1 MASFR
6 QRIGEYISKAFR
18 LGPAVVEAADVA
30 FGTDP
35 EKWSPEVYGN
45 YLATSSAVYA
55 CVNLRARNLA
65 SLPVV
70 LDRDGEHVTEGA
82 LHDLLKTVNPWWTP
96 NRLWQMTVMA
106 LDLWGEAYWVLER
119 GPDGEGVPKEI
130 WWARPDKMRLVP
142 DEQNYLA
149 GWIYEW
155 NNQRLAFKP
164 GEVIWFRYP
173 NPLDEFEGLSPI
185 AATRLALDTGH
196 AALRSNNAVFSNGV
210 QLAGVVTPADKDS
223 TWARDQVEA
232 LRDMLERR
240 FRGVDKAHRL
250 AVLGQAATFTPM
262 SISPRDAQFI
272 ELMRWT
278 RTDAC
283 MVYGVPPELIGDQE
297 GASYNNVREA
307 HKGFWT
313 DTMIPLADMLS
324 GELTEQL
331 LPMFDGE
338 ADTCSFDLTGVMAL
352 QQDMRE
358 TAEQAKLWAS
368 IGVPLNAILREL
380 APQFLNEG
388 EGWPWGDSSPDEK
401 NQIFKYHLDYG
412 IFTENEIREKLGFP
426 AVAGGDKAPQPVAG
440 APSDEAKFAE
450 YPGLRFIA
458 PQPVRDAARK
468 GLRLYEQG
476 RGGDGLVDATIRE
489 ARVMASRQD
498 VTPDKLRRM
507 VAWFARHESDRRPG
521 WATPG
526 KETPGYVAWLLWGG
540 DPGRTWARQM
550 VADMDRIEAG
560 RKAAMR
566 APIEL
571 GSPEHKAAYEEFGR
585 RADRIMAGFQREVTR
600 LMTEQGD
607 AIAAGLAE
615 QAAKALEDDADLE
628 SVWDEEQWNLI
639 FADALLDQ
647 IQTAAELGAISTL
660 SELEVSTALFNLE
673 SPEVAAAMTA
683 RAQAFA
689 QPVNETTWAALKT
702 SLLAGIEQGE
712 GIDRLQVRVREVMA
726 DRIRSS
732 AETIARTE
740 TIGALTEG
748 SLMGAKEAEAGG
760 LPVRKQWLATFDG
773 RERES
778 HAAAHRRYQARS
790 IPLDEPFSVGGV
802 EFDSPANPTG
812 GRTRASA
819 AETINCRCAMTY
831 ESGDDVQGAG
841 VLRSGAVAHITEWL
855 NASH

>member
-6 QRIGEYISKAFR
+6 QRIGDFISKAFR

-65 SLPVV
+65 GLP
-70 LDRDGEHVTEGA
+70 LLLHRDGQDVTEGP
-82 LHDLLKTVNPWWTP
+82 LFDLLKTVNPWWTP

-119 GPDGEGVPKEI
+119 GPDGEGVPSEI

-142 DEQNYLA
+142 DETNYLA

-164 GEVIWFRYP
+164 SEVIWFRNP

-196 AALRSNNAVFSNGV
+196 AALRSNHNVFSNGV

-223 TWARDQVEA
+223 TWQRDQVEA

-278 RTDAC
+278 RSDAC

-297 GASYNNVREA
+297 GATYNNVQQA

-313 DTMIPLADMLS
+313 DTLIPLSEMLA

-338 ADTCSFDLTGVMAL
+338 ADRASFDLTGVTAL
-352 QQDMRE
+352 QADMKE

-388 EGWPWGDSSPDEK
+388 EGWEWGDA
-401 NQIFKYHLDYG
+401 
-412 IFTENEIREKLGFP
+412 P
-426 AVAGGDKAPQPVAG
+426 ATVMPEPA
-440 APSDEAKFAE
+440 AKFAE

-458 PQPVRDAARK
+458 PQAVRDAARK
-468 GLRLYEQG
+468 GLRLYEDG
-476 RGGDGLVDATIRE
+476 KGGDGLVDATIRE
-489 ARVMASRQD
+489 ARDMAARRD

-521 WATPG
+521 WSTPG

-540 DPGRTWARQM
+540 DPGRSWARQM

-560 RKAAMR
+560 RKAVTR

-571 GSPEHKAAYEEFGR
+571 GSPEHKAAYEAFGR
-585 RADRIMAGFQREVTR
+585 RADRIMAGMQREVSR
-600 LMTEQGD
+600 LFAEQGD
-607 AIAAGLAE
+607 AIAGLLAE
-615 QAAKALEDDADLE
+615 QAAKALEDEADLDAI
-628 SVWDEEQWNLI
+628 WDEEQWTLI

-647 IQTAAELGAISTL
+647 IQTAAELGAVATL
-660 SELEVSTALFNLE
+660 AEIGADTALFNLQ
-673 SPEVAAAMTA
+673 SPEVNAAMVA

-689 QPVNETTWAALKT
+689 QPVNETTWAALKD
-702 SLLAGIEQGE
+702 SLLSGINEGE
-712 GIDRLQVRVREVMA
+712 GIDRLMARVRTVMA

-748 SLMGAKEAEAGG
+748 SLMGAKEAEATG
-760 LPVRKQWLATFDG
+760 LQVRKQWLATFDG
-773 RERES
+773 RERET
-778 HAAAHRRYQARS
+778 HAAAHRRYQREA
-790 IPLDEPFSVGGV
+790 IPLDESFSVGGV
-802 EFDSPANPTG
+802 DFQSPGNPTN
-812 GRTRASA
+812 GRTRSTAS
-819 AETINCRCAMTY
+819 ETINCRCALTY
-831 ESGDDVQGAG
+831 QVGDDTQRAG
-841 VLRSGAVAHITEWL
+841 VLRSEAVAHIAGWL
-855 NASH
+855 DAAH

>member
-1 MASFR
+1 MPSFR
-6 QRIGEYISKAFR
+6 QRIGDLISKAFR

-55 CVNLRARNLA
+55 CVNLRARNIA
-65 SLPVV
+65 SLPIV
-70 LDRDGEHVTEGA
+70 LDRDGEHVTEGP
-82 LHDLLKTVNPWWTP
+82 LFDLLKTVNPWWTP

-119 GPDGEGVPKEI
+119 GPDGEGVPSEI

-142 DEQNYLA
+142 DESNYLA

-155 NNQRLAFKP
+155 NNQRLAFRP
-164 GEVIWFRYP
+164 GEVIWFRNP

-196 AALRSNNAVFSNGV
+196 AALRSNHNVFSNGV

-223 TWARDQVEA
+223 TWQRDQVEA

-240 FRGVDKAHRL
+240 FKGVDKAHRL

-278 RTDAC
+278 RSDAC

-297 GASYNNVREA
+297 GATYNNVQQA

-313 DTMIPLADMLS
+313 DTLIPMADMLA

-331 LPMFDGE
+331 LPMFEGE
-338 ADTCSFDLTGVMAL
+338 ADKCSFDLSGVLAL
-352 QQDMRE
+352 QSDMRE
-358 TAEQAKLWAS
+358 TAEQAKVWAS

-380 APQFLNEG
+380 APQFLNDG
-388 EGWPWGDSSPDEK
+388 EGWEWGD
-401 NQIFKYHLDYG
+401 
-412 IFTENEIREKLGFP
+412 TP
-426 AVAGGDKAPQPVAG
+426 ATVTPEPA
-440 APSDEAKFAE
+440 AKFAE

-458 PQPVRDAARK
+458 PQAVRDAARK
-468 GLRLYEQG
+468 GLRLYEDG
-476 RGGDGLVDATIRE
+476 RGGDGLTAQTVRE
-489 ARVMASRQD
+489 ARVMAGRQD

-521 WATPG
+521 WSTPG

-540 DPGRTWARQM
+540 DPGRSWARQM

-560 RKAAMR
+560 RKAMTR

-571 GSPEHKAAYEEFGR
+571 GSPEHKAAYEAFGR
-585 RADRIMAGFQREVTR
+585 RADRIMAGMQREVSK
-600 LMTEQGD
+600 LFAEQGD
-607 AIAAGLAE
+607 AIAGLLAE
-615 QAAKALEDDADLE
+615 QAAKALENEGDLDA
-628 SVWDEEQWNLI
+628 VWDEEQWNLI

-647 IQTAAELGAISTL
+647 IQTAAELGAVATL
-660 SELEVSTALFNLE
+660 AEIGADTALFNLQG
-673 SPEVAAAMTA
+673 PEVNAAMVA

-689 QPVNETTWAALKT
+689 QPVNETTWAALKD
-702 SLLAGIEQGE
+702 SLLAGINEGE
-712 GIDRLQVRVREVMA
+712 GIDRLMARVRAVMA

-748 SLMGAKEAEAGG
+748 SLMGAKEAEAIG
-760 LPVRKQWLATFDG
+760 LQVRKQWLATFDG
-773 RERES
+773 RERET
-778 HAAAHRRYQARS
+778 HARAHERYQREA
-790 IPLDEPFSVGGV
+790 IPLDESFDVGGV
-802 EFDSPANPTG
+802 KFQSPGNPTN
-812 GRTRASA
+812 GRTRSTA
-819 AETINCRCAMTY
+819 AETINCRCALTY
-831 ESGDDVQGAG
+831 QVGDDTQRAG
-841 VLRSGAVAHITEWL
+841 VLRSDVVSQITGWLHAAH
-855 NASH
+855 

>member
-18 LGPAVVEAADVA
+18 LGPAVVEPADVA

-35 EKWSPEVYGN
+35 ERWSPEVYGN
-45 YLATSSAVYA
+45 YIATSSAVYA

-65 SLPVV
+65 SLP
-70 LDRDGEHVTEGA
+70 LALERDGQTVTDGP
-82 LHDLLKTVNPWWTP
+82 LFDLLKTVNPWWTP
-96 NRLWQMTVMA
+96 NRLWQMTCMA

-119 GPDGEGVPKEI
+119 GPDGEGVPREI
-130 WWARPDKMRLVP
+130 WWARPDRMRLVP
-142 DEQNYLA
+142 DETNYLA

-155 NNQRLAFKP
+155 NNERLAFKP
-164 GEVIWFRYP
+164 SEVIWFRNP

-196 AALRSNNAVFSNGV
+196 AALRSNHNVFSNGV

-223 TWARDQVEA
+223 TWQRDQVEA

-272 ELMRWT
+272 ELMKWT

-313 DTMIPLADMLS
+313 DTLIPLADMLA

-331 LPMFDGE
+331 LPMFEGE
-338 ADTCSFDLTGVMAL
+338 AERVSFDLTGVMAL

-440 APSDEAKFAE
+440 APADEAKFAE

-476 RGGDGLVDATIRE
+476 RGGDGLVEATIRE
-489 ARVMASRQD
+489 ARVMAGRQD

-521 WATPG
+521 WDKPG

-540 DPGRTWARQM
+540 DPGRRWATSM
-550 VADMDRIEAG
+550 VADMERIESG
-560 RKAAMR
+560 SKAVTR

-571 GSPEHKAAYEEFGR
+571 GSPEHKAAYEAFGR
-585 RADRIMAGFQREVTR
+585 RADRIMAGMQREVSR
-600 LMTEQGD
+600 LFTEQGD
-607 AIAAGLAE
+607 AIAGLLAE
-615 QAAKALEDDADLE
+615 QAAKALENEGDLDA
-628 SVWDEEQWNLI
+628 VWDEEQWDLI

-647 IQTAAELGAISTL
+647 IQTAAELGAVATL
-660 SELEVSTALFNLE
+660 GEIGADTALFNLQ
-673 SPEVAAAMTA
+673 SPEVNAAMVA

-689 QPVNETTWAALKT
+689 QPVNETTWAALKD
-702 SLLAGIEQGE
+702 SLLAGINEGE
-712 GIDRLQVRVREVMA
+712 GIDRLMARVRAVMA

-748 SLMGAKEAEAGG
+748 SLMGAKEAEATGMD
-760 LPVRKQWLATFDG
+760 VRKQWLATFDG
-773 RERES
+773 RERET
-778 HAAAHRRYQARS
+778 HAAAHRRYQREA
-790 IPLDEPFSVGGV
+790 IPLSASFSVGGV
-802 EFDSPANPTG
+802 DFQSPGNPTG
-812 GRTRASA
+812 GRTRGSA
-819 AETINCRCAMTY
+819 AETINCRCALTY
-831 ESGDDVQGAG
+831 QVGDDTRRGV
-841 VLRSGAVAHITEWL
+841 VLRSEAVAHITGWL
-855 NASH
+855 DASH